1 MSKSHHCHL
10 LALGWSLSQSRVP
23 ERNQTGCCP
32 KRRLGKTPE
41 VPNPLRFH
49 LLPPSHL
56 LPGLIRR
63 GLGSATS
70 PPFPLQRAIKE
81 VLQLLQP
88 QRARPQQRL
97 HFFIIPL
104 LLQPAKGGGLRQ
116 GGWWGPGRTGNLCPS
131 LWSENPERTAGQ
143 GKWCPPG
150 ARGSAV
156 LCGQRAAHFSRCIS
170 SLSGYHLSLSPS
182 GTFRLITTNAVLSS
196 PGQFP
201 PHFSRSCHTLQ
212 PLSPISPVNPKT
224 QKTCGARGRRHLGW
238 VLWHSIPFLRESW
251 RKQLLGFPL
260 GLPHS
265 CLSFPACFPPTPGQ
279 ATGRLS

>member
-32 KRRLGKTPE
+32 KRRLGKTSE

-56 LPGLIRR
+56 FPGLIRR

-116 GGWWGPGRTGNLCPS
+116 VGWWGPGRTGNLCPS

-150 ARGSAV
+150 AR
-156 LCGQRAAHFSRCIS
+156 LCSVGRELLIFLDA
-170 SLSGYHLSLSPS
+170 SLL
-182 GTFRLITTNAVLSS
+182 
-196 PGQFP
+196 
-201 PHFSRSCHTLQ
+201 
-212 PLSPISPVNPKT
+212 
-224 QKTCGARGRRHLGW
+224 
-238 VLWHSIPFLRESW
+238 
-251 RKQLLGFPL
+251 
-260 GLPHS
+260 
-265 CLSFPACFPPTPGQ
+265 
-279 ATGRLS
+279 